1 MMHIKALGGWDKT
14 GSRINSEKSKHF
26 ETLGTKN
33 YSMVTNTSFRPDTKS
48 MSKCLNMKH
57 KLTKKMKN
65 TKIELLDANCKKV
78 LVDALENTK
87 NAILNVTRHLHKR
100 RHMRHKTTFVRKEP
114 KKLLELKAEVREEK
128 HYEVEEDGKKLR
140 KALQLEISLSQKL
153 DLFSKKPKDKS
164 FSFDNEESYETD
176 LVVIE
181 DQSSFHEA
189 KYNNPGSTNTHKI
202 SPFADMVDNSILKY
216 LGDNK
221 QEDIKVSPE
230 LFSSKKTKQ
239 AKGTFNKPCPLAD
252 SIISLSNSQ
261 VLNIESMESNKH

>member
-128 HYEVEEDGKKLR
+128 LTSKNIMRLKKMARSCAKLFNLR
-140 KALQLEISLSQKL
+140 FHSVKNLICSLRNL
-153 DLFSKKPKDKS
+153 R
-164 FSFDNEESYETD
+164 
-176 LVVIE
+176 I
-181 DQSSFHEA
+181 
-189 KYNNPGSTNTHKI
+189 NPS
-202 SPFADMVDNSILKY
+202 ASIMKRVMR
-216 LGDNK
+216 
-221 QEDIKVSPE
+221 QI
-230 LFSSKKTKQ
+230 
-239 AKGTFNKPCPLAD
+239 
-252 SIISLSNSQ
+252 
-261 VLNIESMESNKH
+261 